1 MESTSC
7 FDLEIPIPALG
18 EEETRET
25 EGEAGN
31 REEDGKR
38 RWGGEGKG
46 EVGEVG
52 ESPGFVEPP
61 CL

>member
-46 EVGEVG
+46 EVGE
-52 ESPGFVEPP
+52 SPGFVEPP